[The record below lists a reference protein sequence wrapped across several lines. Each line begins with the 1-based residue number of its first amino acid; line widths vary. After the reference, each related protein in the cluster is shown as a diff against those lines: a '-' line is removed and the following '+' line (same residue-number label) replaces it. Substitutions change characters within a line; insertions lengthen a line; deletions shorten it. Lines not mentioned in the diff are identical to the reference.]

1 MGKKKRKKI
10 DDDAKPN
17 IGMVMTVSLFLIL
30 LTFFILLNSIA
41 VMDDN
46 KTRLAIGSLIG
57 AFGGLPGGLS
67 PMESGKSAMPLPPT
81 SPMIEE
87 ELTLEQLMSYV
98 KRDLKELAGDIKLST
113 IGGQKRIIINEAGL
127 FIGNGFKIKSSVRPL
142 LDKLGQVINKGIFP
156 VEIAG
161 YTDNINRPEKGYKS
175 NWEMSSIMALKVLKY
190 FESQC
195 GVLPNRLTAYGCGS
209 NNPITSNES
218 IQSRAQNRR
227 IEIELKY
234 KAPAYIR
241 RIFKKNPAGF
251 FTYKKF
257 DFKIF

>member
-1 MGKKKRKKI
+1 MGKRKKKN
-10 DDDAKPN
+10 DDDSGAD

-41 VMDDN
+41 VIDDN
-46 KTRLAIGSLIG
+46 RTRLAIGSLIG

-67 PMESGKSAMPLPPT
+67 PMESGKSALPPT
-81 SPMIEE
+81 APMIEE

-98 KRDLKELAGDIKLST
+98 KRDLKGLGGDIKLET
-113 IGGQKRIIINEAGL
+113 IGGQKRIIINESGL
-127 FIGNGFKIKSSVRPL
+127 FMGNEFKIKPSIRPL
-142 LDKLGQVINKGIFP
+142 LDKLGQVINKGSFP

-161 YTDNINRPEKGYKS
+161 YTDNVIHPEKGYKS
-175 NWEMSSIMALKVLKY
+175 NWEMSAIMALKVLKY
-190 FESQC
+190 FVSQC
-195 GVLPNRLTAYGCGS
+195 GILPKRLTAYGGGS
-209 NNPITSNES
+209 NDPITSNES

-227 IEIELKY
+227 VEIDLKY
-234 KAPAYIR
+234 KAPAYIK
-241 RIFKKNPAGF
+241 RIFKKKPAGF

>member
-1 MGKKKRKKI
+1 MGKRKKKN
-10 DDDAKPN
+10 DDDSKAD

-41 VMDDN
+41 VFDEN
-46 KTRLAIGSLIG
+46 RTRLAIGSLIG

-67 PMESGKSAMPLPPT
+67 PMESGKSVLPPS

-87 ELTLEQLMSYV
+87 ELSLEQLMSYV
-98 KRDLKELAGDIKLST
+98 KRDITEFTGDIKLET

-127 FIGNGFKIKSSVRPL
+127 FMGNGFKIKPSIQPF
-142 LDKLGQVINKGIFP
+142 LDKLGQVINKGSFP
-156 VEIAG
+156 VEISG
-161 YTDNINRPEKGYKS
+161 YTDNVMHPENGYKS
-175 NWEMSSIMALKVLKY
+175 NWEMSAIMALKVLKY
-190 FESQC
+190 FVSQC
-195 GVLPNRLTAYGCGS
+195 GVFPDRLAGYGCGS

-227 IEIELKY
+227 IEIDLKY
-234 KAPAYIR
+234 KAPAYIK
-241 RIFKKNPAGF
+241 RIFKKNPTGF

-257 DFKIF
+257 DFTIY

>member
-1 MGKKKRKKI
+1 MGKRKKKN
-10 DDDAKPN
+10 DDDSGVD

-41 VMDDN
+41 VLDDN
-46 KTRLAIGSLIG
+46 RTRLAIGSLIG

-67 PMESGKSAMPLPPT
+67 PMETGKSALPPT
-81 SPMIEE
+81 APMIEE

-98 KRDLKELAGDIKLST
+98 KRDLKEFAGDIKLET

-127 FIGNGFKIKSSVRPL
+127 FMGSGFKIKPSIQPL
-142 LDKLGQVINKGIFP
+142 LDKLGQVITKGSFP
-156 VEIAG
+156 VEISG
-161 YTDNINRPEKGYKS
+161 YTDNTVHPDKGYKS
-175 NWEMSSIMALKVLKY
+175 NWEMSAIMALKVLKY
-190 FESQC
+190 FVSQC
-195 GVLPNRLTAYGCGS
+195 GVLPNRLTAYGIGS

-218 IQSRAQNRR
+218 IRSREQNRR
-227 IEIELKY
+227 VEIDLKY
-234 KAPAYIR
+234 KAPEYIK

-257 DFKIF
+257 DFNIF

>member
-1 MGKKKRKKI
+1 MGKRKKRKI
-10 DDDAKPN
+10 DDDSGAD

-41 VMDDN
+41 VLDEN
-46 KTRLAIGSLIG
+46 RTRVAIGSLIG

-67 PMESGKSAMPLPPT
+67 PMESGKSVLPP
-81 SPMIEE
+81 SAPMIEE
-87 ELTLEQLMSYV
+87 ELTIEQLMSYV
-98 KRDLKELAGDIKLST
+98 KRDLKELMGDIKLET
-113 IGGQKRIIINEAGL
+113 IGDKKRVIINEAGL
-127 FIGNGFKIKSSVRPL
+127 FMKNGYTIKPTIRPL
-142 LDKLGQVINKGIFP
+142 LDRLGQIINKGSFP

-161 YTDNINRPEKGYKS
+161 YTDNVIHPEKMHKS
-175 NWEMSSIMALKVLKY
+175 NWELSSIMALKVLKY
-190 FESQC
+190 LVSQC

-209 NNPITSNES
+209 NHPVASNES

-227 IEIELKY
+227 VEIELKY
-234 KAPAYIR
+234 KAPEYIK
-241 RIFKKNPAGF
+241 RIFRKNPAGF

>member
-1 MGKKKRKKI
+1 MGKRKKKN
-10 DDDAKPN
+10 DGDSGADV
-17 IGMVMTVSLFLIL
+17 GMVMTVSLFLIL

-41 VMDDN
+41 VVDDN
-46 KTRLAIGSLIG
+46 RTRLAIGSLIG

-67 PMESGKSAMPLPPT
+67 PMESGKSALPPT
-81 SPMIEE
+81 APIIEE

-98 KRDLKELAGDIKLST
+98 KRDLKELEGDIKLET
-113 IGGQKRIIINEAGL
+113 ISGQKRIIINEEGL
-127 FIGNGFKIKSSVRPL
+127 FMGNGFKIKPSAQPF
-142 LDKLGQVINKGIFP
+142 LDKLGQVISKGSFP

-161 YTDNINRPEKGYKS
+161 YTDNAIHPDKMHKS
-175 NWEMSSIMALKVLKY
+175 DWEISAIMALRVLKY
-190 FESQC
+190 FVSQC

-209 NNPITSNES
+209 NHPVASNES

-227 IEIELKY
+227 VEIDLKY
-234 KAPAYIR
+234 KAPAYIK
-241 RIFKKNPAGF
+241 RIFQKKPAGF

>member
-1 MGKKKRKKI
+1 MGKRKKKN
-10 DDDAKPN
+10 DDESGAD

-46 KTRLAIGSLIG
+46 RTRLAIGSLIG

-67 PMESGKSAMPLPPT
+67 PMESGKSALPPT
-81 SPMIEE
+81 APIIEE

-98 KRDLKELAGDIKLST
+98 KRDLKELEGDIKLET
-113 IGGQKRIIINEAGL
+113 ISGNQKIIINEKGL
-127 FIGNGFKIKSSVRPL
+127 FLGNGFKIKPSAQPF
-142 LDKLGQVINKGIFP
+142 LDKLGQVISKGSFP
-156 VEIAG
+156 IEIAG
-161 YTDNINRPEKGYKS
+161 YTDNVIHSKKGYNS
-175 NWEMSSIMALKVLKY
+175 NWELSAIMALKVLKY
-190 FESQC
+190 FVSQC
-195 GVLPNRLTAYGCGS
+195 GVLPNRITAYGGGS
-209 NNPITSNES
+209 NNPVTSNES

-227 IEIELKY
+227 VEIDLKY
-234 KAPAYIR
+234 NAPAYIK
-241 RIFKKNPAGF
+241 RIFKKKPAGF